1 MAVKNRIGFFK
12 EYIKDAEKA
21 VLRIS
26 YAHNRGGPADINI
39 VEILHVSNFF
49 ELKRPVYTIHLQ
61 A

>member
-12 EYIKDAEKA
+12 EYIKDAVNS

-26 YAHNRGGPADINI
+26 SAHNRGGPADINI
-39 VEILHVSNFF
+39 VEILHVSNF
-49 ELKRPVYTIHLQ
+49 LKRLVYTIHLQ